1 MYIDLT
7 DVLRSPGNR
16 VEKPI
21 EIAPTVLDDV
31 EIVEPVR
38 GVVRVENARQSI
50 VVGGNAT
57 TAITLQCARCLESYA
72 QHLYLELEADAPLR
86 FLKPDP
92 EAGSDEDD
100 EADDELASLFD
111 GHMLNVS
118 ELVRQAAVLQSPIKP
133 LCSEDCPGLPEA
145 ANYVEVR
152 DERWSS
158 LQNWNSSN

>member
-21 EIAPTVLDDV
+21 EIAPTMLDDV
-31 EIVEPVR
+31 EVVEPVR

-50 VVGGNAT
+50 VVGGEAT
-57 TAITLQCARCLESYA
+57 TAITLQCARCLEPYA
-72 QHLYLELEADAPLR
+72 QHLNLELEADAPLT
-86 FLKPDP
+86 FLRPDP
-92 EAGSDEDD
+92 EAGNDDDD
-100 EADDELASLFD
+100 EADDELAALFD

-133 LCSEDCPGLPEA
+133 LCSPDCPGLPEA
-145 ANYVEVR
+145 ANYTEVR
-152 DERWSS
+152 DDRWSS
-158 LQNWNSSN
+158 LQDWKK